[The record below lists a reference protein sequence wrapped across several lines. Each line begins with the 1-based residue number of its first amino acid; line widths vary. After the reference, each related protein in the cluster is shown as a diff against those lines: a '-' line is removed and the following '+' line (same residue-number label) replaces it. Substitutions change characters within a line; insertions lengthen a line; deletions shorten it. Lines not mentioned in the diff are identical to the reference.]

1 MGVFD
6 VASPLFAWVD
16 GLMAPWLPDVVRLV
30 LWAVVAGVVSM
41 ALYRLTSNQAKLAA
55 IKVPAS
61 QRRMPASETNGIPSE
76 INGRLTAR

>member
-16 GLMAPWLPDVVRLV
+16 GLMSPWLPDVVRLV

-41 ALYRLTSNQAKLAA
+41 ALYRLASNQAKLAA
-55 IKVPAS
+55 IKAEMATLRQQLATFDGPF
-61 QRRMPASETNGIPSE
+61 SEMWS
-76 INGRLTAR
+76 LTVRN